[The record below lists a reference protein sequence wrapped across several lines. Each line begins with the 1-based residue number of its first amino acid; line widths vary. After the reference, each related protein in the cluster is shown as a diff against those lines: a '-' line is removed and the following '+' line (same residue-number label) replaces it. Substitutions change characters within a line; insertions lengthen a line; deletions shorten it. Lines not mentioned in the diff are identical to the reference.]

1 MKNRILGIEKS
12 EILLNNLAKFLH
24 TKMDVINIPS
34 KNRDFLLF
42 EKSLKKFKS
51 EKLFEQIN
59 ELNNIKNNYDLC
71 IVSSWYAAKLAFL
84 CNINYIFYFI
94 GDDIRNPPLLEKIIS
109 DDDLNLDF
117 LKKQSYSY
125 QDVFNNAITCVTG
138 SEELF
143 NLLKSFRSDSIRIDR
158 TIVTPNIFNRNLQ
171 PVNIKKNKFTFFCP
185 TRIGSEKGIDILW
198 KAIKLCNTDFE
209 ILQINWLDTKNL
221 EIQKESERILQ
232 EKPSNVYLI
241 DSIKHEDMGRYYTYA
256 DCVLGEMKTGHTNSI
271 EREAALCHKPVLNY
285 NDNRTKSFMDGKEL
299 ITPFL
304 PQSNEPIEIA
314 KIIDRIVTDKEFREN
329 LADKEYY
336 FMKNL
341 TDPEKTAT
349 EWDNLIKK
357 ILYKLQK

>member
-1 MKNRILGIEKS
+1 VENRILGIEKS

-42 EKSLKKFKS
+42 EKPLKKFKS
-51 EKLFEQIN
+51 KKLSEQIN
-59 ELNNIKNNYDLC
+59 ELNSIKNNYNLC

-84 CNINYIFYFI
+84 CNMNYIFYFI

-109 DDDLNLDF
+109 NDDLDLDF

-171 PVNIKKNKFTFFCP
+171 PVDIKKNKFTFFCP

-221 EIQKESERILQ
+221 EIQKESEEILQ
-232 EKPSNVYLI
+232 EKPYNVYLI
-241 DSIKHEDMGRYYTYA
+241 DSIKHEDMGRYYRYA
-256 DCVLGEMKTGHTNSI
+256 DCILGEMKTGHTNSI

-285 NDNRTKSFMDGKEL
+285 NDNKTKSFMDGKEL

-314 KIIDRIVTDKEFREN
+314 KIIDRIVIDKEFRES
-329 LADKEYY
+329 LADKEYN

-341 TDPEKTAT
+341 TDPQKTAM

-357 ILYKLQK
+357 TIDKLQN